1 MSLEGSRS
9 MKYRIE
15 ISAENSVKLA
25 EMLTKLAAHV
35 IRDGAAKP
43 DEAKDAVLEASKR
56 GCGAIKIL
64 DDNGA
69 VIASL
74 APSPDGLRQ
83 LEQVKH

>member
-1 MSLEGSRS
+1 

-15 ISAENSVKLA
+15 ISAENAVELA

-35 IRDGAAKP
+35 IRETQP

-74 APSPDGLRQ
+74 
-83 LEQVKH
+83 EQVKH

>member
-15 ISAENSVKLA
+15 ISAENAVELA
-25 EMLTKLAAHV
+25 ELLTKLAAHV
-35 IRDGAAKP
+35 IRDGATKP
-43 DEAKDAVLEASKR
+43 DEAKR

-74 APSPDGLRQ
+74 
-83 LEQVKH
+83 EQVKH